1 MVSLHQR
8 VKTFENFAF
17 SFNAEGAYSLFRHEA
32 AGCATKVQSYN
43 CKIDNHQDLSYVAA
57 LGVEAHGHS
66 VVFAGGDAYLDGA
79 LMEKGPKGTNVVPQ
93 GEGTKGIV
101 LVPYTPGVNSRAP
114 AMGEFGPGV
123 SGYHLSFGEVK
134 LNVTLT
140 QTETDSPNGLSF
152 TNVVVMPSARC
163 TGKGASG
170 LCSKRAWAT
179 LPASTPDDAKAVAA
193 AMGKGAAKGEHATS
207 LAAMQPSRPQGGSGD
222 GPHVLDTY
230 PELRMTGEIIGRLKA
245 IAEKGGICEAAKSAE
260 QRQQQQQEARLKKQQ
275 QEAASPRTKQLTAA
289 EEAEA
294 LWKVKAETGRLAG
307 NSPSEAQHGLEGLQS
322 KGKVFEEKLSAA
334 GGRADATEATMKA
347 MGIGTS
353 ADEQQQAPPAT
364 VHTRAVKAPSNST
377 LPVVKSIISPKEE
390 EAR

>member
-79 LMEKGPKGTNVVPQ
+79 LMEKGPKGTNVVPH

-170 LCSKRAWAT
+170 LCSKRAWARCT
-179 LPASTPDDAKAVAA
+179 RR
-193 AMGKGAAKGEHATS
+193 ATS
-207 LAAMQPSRPQGGSGD
+207 S
-222 GPHVLDTY
+222 
-230 PELRMTGEIIGRLKA
+230 
-245 IAEKGGICEAAKSAE
+245 SA
-260 QRQQQQQEARLKKQQ
+260 RRAR
-275 QEAASPRTKQLTAA
+275 APTMS
-289 EEAEA
+289 A
-294 LWKVKAETGRLAG
+294 LSTRVPCLSKRVA
-307 NSPSEAQHGLEGLQS
+307 GLQ
-322 KGKVFEEKLSAA
+322 
-334 GGRADATEATMKA
+334 R
-347 MGIGTS
+347 
-353 ADEQQQAPPAT
+353 
-364 VHTRAVKAPSNST
+364 HAPSSSKRRT
-377 LPVVKSIISPKEE
+377 SS
-390 EAR
+390 RRTRT